1 MKLIEINNLTK
12 QLPRIFSINLTLKK
26 RMNYLLNLT
35 KSMLN
40 KI

>member
-26 RMNYLLNLT
+26 MNELSI
-35 KSMLN
+35 KFD
-40 KI
+40 KIHVK